1 MTMIRDLTFREWI
14 EWYGP
19 GWKDYCKQCDE
30 NPSAGKYYKE
40 EYEWY
45 YRNEYDGYKQPIP

>member
-1 MTMIRDLTFREWI
+1 MLRELTFREWI

-30 NPSAGKYYKE
+30 NPNVGKYYKE